1 MFEREMNEYERNE
14 LRNDY
19 DEKGISGIVVRWLG
33 LIEEYCR
40 AGKLFLWTSW

>member
-19 DEKGISGIVVRWLG
+19 DEKGISGIVVR
-33 LIEEYCR
+33 
-40 AGKLFLWTSW
+40 